1 MIYRL
6 QNANIV
12 IYLLQTHN
20 LTKKSLCGLKD
31 YCFLAE
37 MQSRGS
43 LQKTVARCYENLL
56 TPAVNACW

>member
-6 QNANIV
+6 QDANIV
-12 IYLLQTHN
+12 IYLLQTYN

-37 MQSRGS
+37 MQSRDS
-43 LQKTVARCYENLL
+43 LLQAVARCYENLL
-56 TPAVNACW
+56 KPAVNACW